1 MIDAE
6 RFSRLAGAAADGL
19 KERGEIVAGALLAVL
34 SGQSV
39 FFYGPPGTAKSLIA
53 HRLSG
58 CFKSSV
64 FFECLMNRFTTP
76 EEIFGPVSI
85 RELKTED
92 RYVRK
97 TDGFLPSADFGF
109 LDEIWKSSPA
119 ILNTLLTI
127 LNERKFRNGDKVEDV
142 PLKAIVAASNEIPQ
156 PGQGLEALYDRFIM
170 RFAVPPVRTRRAFE
184 SLLGG
189 GSVGTAVDIAEED
202 KISNEE
208 WAALVANIAEVGVS
222 KEALNVIH
230 AVRVK
235 IQKRNAEK
243 PESQI
248 YVSDRRWMKAIGV
261 AKTAAAIC
269 GRKAVM
275 PVDTLIL
282 PDCIWSKEDERDE
295 VQKMVDE
302 AVREFGTSSSD
313 ALSVWEHEFAEFE
326 AAATSRVFWD
336 RDVYDSVMAGSIEC
350 AKVMAEDVQT
360 GKTGAIYIPLAKI
373 GTHDSFHPLKKDGTE
388 NLRLMCTCDGDA
400 TFSVRDNGIP
410 NLVSSFV
417 KPLVLIEH
425 QLAVASA
432 VEASHGVSH
441 MSPYVKIRATG
452 SSAFTIYPLA
462 RKGNLRELAPDVLAK
477 EQNAAAGF
485 KERIVRLLDEME
497 KLSQIK
503 TSDYPFIPKKR
514 LGVMPEAYTSC
525 RKRAADD
532 RVRCEYLIH
541 RLNRG
546 EPGAF

>member
-53 HRLSG
+53 RRLSG

-142 PLKAIVAASNEIPQ
+142 PLKAIVAASNDIPQ

-170 RFAVPPVRTRRAFE
+170 RFTVPPVRTRRAFE
-184 SLLGG
+184 SLLGS

-208 WAALVANIAEVGVS
+208 WAALVADIAGVSVS
-222 KEALNVIH
+222 KEALHVIH

-295 VQKMVDE
+295 VQKVVDE
-302 AVREFGTSSSD
+302 AVREFGTPSAERLDTWEKAFSD
-313 ALSVWEHEFAEFE
+313 FESASVNRA
-326 AAATSRVFWD
+326 FWD
-336 RDVYDSVMAGSIEC
+336 RDVFNTVMAGNVEC
-350 AKVMAEDVQT
+350 VRMTSSTASGHRDEF
-360 GKTGAIYIPLAKI
+360 YIPVSRI
-373 GTHDSFHPLKKDGTE
+373 GAGGRFHPLSKNGLERMDLECSCHGGNSFGIRTDPS
-388 NLRLMCTCDGDA
+388 RA
-400 TFSVRDNGIP
+400 TRSFSALGMMSA
-410 NLVSSFV
+410 LS
-417 KPLVLIEH
+417 
-425 QLAVASA
+425 ASA
-432 VEASHGVSH
+432 KWNLENNIENNSHPLMSRFTLSPIAHAGDCKDIPTDALGEDMKMARQFLSDIVAIAS
-441 MSPYVKIRATG
+441 
-452 SSAFTIYPLA
+452 
-462 RKGNLRELAPDVLAK
+462 
-477 EQNAAAGF
+477 GF
-485 KERIVRLLDEME
+485 DADASFETDN
-497 KLSQIK
+497 
-503 TSDYPFIPKKR
+503 YPFVPKKR
-514 LGVMPEAYTSC
+514 LSAIGDAYRSC
-525 RKRAADD
+525 RQRAADD
-532 RVRCEYLIH
+532 KVKCEYLIH
-541 RLNRG
+541 RLG
-546 EPGAF
+546 THKAWK

>member
-1 MIDAE
+1 MIDVA
-6 RFSRLAGAAADGL
+6 RFKRLADAAADGL

-53 HRLSG
+53 RRLSG

-85 RELKTED
+85 RELKMED

-97 TDGFLPSADFGF
+97 TAGFLPSADFGF

-142 PLKAIVAASNEIPQ
+142 PLKAVVAASNEIPQ

-170 RFAVPPVRTRRAFE
+170 RFAVPPVRTRRAFD
-184 SLLGG
+184 SLLGS
-189 GSVGTAVDIAEED
+189 GSVGTAVDVAEED
-202 KISNEE
+202 KISNED
-208 WAALVANIAEVGVS
+208 WTALVAGIGEVDVS

-269 GRKAVM
+269 GRRAVM
-275 PVDTLIL
+275 PVDTLII

-295 VQKMVDE
+295 VQKVVDE
-302 AVREFGTSSSD
+302 AVREFGTPSAERIDAWEKAFSD
-313 ALSVWEHEFAEFE
+313 FESASVNRA
-326 AAATSRVFWD
+326 FWD
-336 RDVYDSVMAGSIEC
+336 RDVFNTVMAGNVEC
-350 AKVMAEDVQT
+350 VRMTSSTASGHRDEF
-360 GKTGAIYIPLAKI
+360 YIPVSRI
-373 GTHDSFHPLKKDGTE
+373 GAGGRFHPLSKDGLERIDLECSCHGGNNFGIRADPSRTP
-388 NLRLMCTCDGDA
+388 R
-400 TFSVRDNGIP
+400 FSSALGMMSA
-410 NLVSSFV
+410 LS
-417 KPLVLIEH
+417 
-425 QLAVASA
+425 ASA
-432 VEASHGVSH
+432 KWNLENNIENNSHPLMSRFTLSPIAHAGDCKDVPTDALGEDRKTAGQFLSDIVAIASGFD
-441 MSPYVKIRATG
+441 ADA
-452 SSAFTIYPLA
+452 SSETD
-462 RKGNLRELAPDVLAK
+462 N
-477 EQNAAAGF
+477 
-485 KERIVRLLDEME
+485 
-497 KLSQIK
+497 
-503 TSDYPFIPKKR
+503 YPFVPKKR
-514 LGVMPEAYTSC
+514 LSAIGDAYRSC
-525 RKRAADD
+525 RQRAADD
-532 RVRCEYLIH
+532 KVKCEYLIH
-541 RLNRG
+541 RLG
-546 EPGAF
+546 THKAWK

>member
-1 MIDAE
+1 MIDVA
-6 RFSRLAGAAADGL
+6 RFKRLADAAADGL

-53 HRLSG
+53 RRLSG

-85 RELKTED
+85 RELKMED

-142 PLKAIVAASNEIPQ
+142 PLKAVVAASNEIPQ

-170 RFAVPPVRTRRAFE
+170 RFAVPPVRTRRAFD
-184 SLLGG
+184 SLLGS
-189 GSVGTAVDIAEED
+189 GSVGTAVDVAEED
-202 KISNEE
+202 KISNED
-208 WAALVANIAEVGVS
+208 WTALVAGIGEVDVS

-269 GRKAVM
+269 GRKTVL

-282 PDCIWSKEDERDE
+282 PDCIWSKDDERGE
-295 VQKMVDE
+295 ILKMVDE
-302 AVREFGTSSSD
+302 ALREFGTPSAERLDTWEKSFSD
-313 ALSVWEHEFAEFE
+313 FESASVNRA
-326 AAATSRVFWD
+326 FWD
-336 RDVYDSVMAGSIEC
+336 RDVFDTVMAGGVEC
-350 AKVMAEDVQT
+350 VRVTSFMASGYWDEF
-360 GKTGAIYIPLAKI
+360 YIPVSQI
-373 GTHDSFHPLKKDGTE
+373 GAGGRFHPLSENGLKRRDLECSCHGGNNFGIRVDPSRAPRSSSALGMISALSASAKWNLENNIENTSHPLMSRFTLSPIAHAGDCKDVPTDALGEDRKTAGQFLSDIVAIASGIDADGIGADCPALCRIRE
-388 NLRLMCTCDGDA
+388 TAQMHKETAGRACYIRCIGLRL
-400 TFSVRDNGIP
+400 
-410 NLVSSFV
+410 
-417 KPLVLIEH
+417 
-425 QLAVASA
+425 
-432 VEASHGVSH
+432 
-441 MSPYVKIRATG
+441 
-452 SSAFTIYPLA
+452 
-462 RKGNLRELAPDVLAK
+462 
-477 EQNAAAGF
+477 
-485 KERIVRLLDEME
+485 
-497 KLSQIK
+497 
-503 TSDYPFIPKKR
+503 
-514 LGVMPEAYTSC
+514 
-525 RKRAADD
+525 
-532 RVRCEYLIH
+532 
-541 RLNRG
+541 
-546 EPGAF
+546 GA

>member
-6 RFSRLAGAAADGL
+6 RFSRLADAAADGL

-53 HRLSG
+53 RRLSG

-97 TDGFLPSADFGF
+97 TYGFLPSADFGF

-156 PGQGLEALYDRFIM
+156 PGLGLEALYDRFIM
-170 RFAVPPVRTRRAFE
+170 RFTVPPVRTRRAFE
-184 SLLGG
+184 SLLGS

-208 WAALVANIAEVGVS
+208 WAALVADIAEIGVS

-275 PVDTLIL
+275 PVDTLII

-302 AVREFGTSSSD
+302 AVREFGTPSAERLDSWEKSFSD
-313 ALSVWEHEFAEFE
+313 FESASVNRA
-326 AAATSRVFWD
+326 FWD
-336 RDVYDSVMAGSIEC
+336 RDVFNTVMVGNVEC
-350 AKVMAEDVQT
+350 VRMTSSSAT
-360 GKTGAIYIPLAKI
+360 GHRDEFYIPVSRI
-373 GTHDSFHPLKKDGTE
+373 GTEGRFHPLSKDGLE
-388 NLRLMCTCDGDA
+388 RMDLECICHGGNN
-400 TFSVRDNGIP
+400 FGIRTDP
-410 NLVSSFV
+410 SRSPRSISALGMMSALS
-417 KPLVLIEH
+417 
-425 QLAVASA
+425 ASA
-432 VEASHGVSH
+432 KWNLENNIENTSHPLMSRFTLSPIAHAGDCKDVPTDALGEDRKTAGRFLSDIVAIASGLD
-441 MSPYVKIRATG
+441 ADA
-452 SSAFTIYPLA
+452 SSETD
-462 RKGNLRELAPDVLAK
+462 N
-477 EQNAAAGF
+477 
-485 KERIVRLLDEME
+485 
-497 KLSQIK
+497 
-503 TSDYPFIPKKR
+503 YPFVPKKR
-514 LGVMPEAYTSC
+514 LAAIGDAYRSC
-525 RKRAADD
+525 RQRAADD
-532 RVRCEYLIH
+532 KVKCEYLIH
-541 RLNRG
+541 RLGTHR
-546 EPGAF
+546 AWK

>member
-6 RFSRLAGAAADGL
+6 RFCRLADAAADGL

-53 HRLSG
+53 RRLSG

-184 SLLGG
+184 SLLGS
-189 GSVGTAVDIAEED
+189 GSVGTSVDIAEED

-208 WAALVANIAEVGVS
+208 WAALVADIAGVGVS

-248 YVSDRRWMKAIGV
+248 YVSDRRWMKAVGV

-275 PVDTLIL
+275 PVDTLII
-282 PDCIWSKEDERDE
+282 PDCIWSKDDERDE

-302 AVREFGTSSSD
+302 AVREFGTPSAERLDAWEKAFSD
-313 ALSVWEHEFAEFE
+313 FESASVNRA
-326 AAATSRVFWD
+326 FWD
-336 RDVYDSVMAGSIEC
+336 RDVFNTVMAGNVEC
-350 AKVMAEDVQT
+350 VRMTSSTASGHRDEF
-360 GKTGAIYIPLAKI
+360 YIPVSRI
-373 GTHDSFHPLKKDGTE
+373 GAGGRFHPLSKDGLERMDLECSCHGGNDFGIRTDPS
-388 NLRLMCTCDGDA
+388 RTPRS
-400 TFSVRDNGIP
+400 FSALGMMSA
-410 NLVSSFV
+410 LS
-417 KPLVLIEH
+417 
-425 QLAVASA
+425 ASA
-432 VEASHGVSH
+432 KWNLENNIENNSHPLMSRFTLSPIAHAGDCKDVPTDALGEDRKTAGLFLSDIVAIASDFDADASSEAE
-441 MSPYVKIRATG
+441 
-452 SSAFTIYPLA
+452 
-462 RKGNLRELAPDVLAK
+462 N
-477 EQNAAAGF
+477 
-485 KERIVRLLDEME
+485 
-497 KLSQIK
+497 
-503 TSDYPFIPKKR
+503 YPFVPKKR
-514 LGVMPEAYTSC
+514 LAAIGDAYRSC
-525 RKRAADD
+525 RQRAANDK
-532 RVRCEYLIH
+532 VKCEYLIH
-541 RLNRG
+541 RLG
-546 EPGAF
+546 THKAWT

>member
-6 RFSRLAGAAADGL
+6 RFSRLADAAADGL

-53 HRLSG
+53 RRLSG
-58 CFKSSV
+58 CFKPSV

-184 SLLGG
+184 SLLGS
-189 GSVGTAVDIAEED
+189 GSVGTAVDIAEKD

-208 WAALVANIAEVGVS
+208 WAALVADIAGVGVS

-282 PDCIWSKEDERDE
+282 PDCIWSKDDERDE

-302 AVREFGTSSSD
+302 AVREFGTPSAERLDAWEKAFSD
-313 ALSVWEHEFAEFE
+313 FESASVNRA
-326 AAATSRVFWD
+326 FWD
-336 RDVYDSVMAGSIEC
+336 RDVFNTVMAGNVEC
-350 AKVMAEDVQT
+350 VRMTSSTASGHRDEF
-360 GKTGAIYIPLAKI
+360 YIPVSRI
-373 GTHDSFHPLKKDGTE
+373 GAGGRFHPLSKDGLERMDLECSCHGGNDFGIRADPSRTP
-388 NLRLMCTCDGDA
+388 RS
-400 TFSVRDNGIP
+400 FSALGMMSA
-410 NLVSSFV
+410 LS
-417 KPLVLIEH
+417 
-425 QLAVASA
+425 ASA
-432 VEASHGVSH
+432 KWNLENNIENNSHPLMSRFTLSPIAHAGDCKDVPTDALGEDRKMAGQFLSDIVAIASGFD
-441 MSPYVKIRATG
+441 ADA
-452 SSAFTIYPLA
+452 SSETD
-462 RKGNLRELAPDVLAK
+462 N
-477 EQNAAAGF
+477 
-485 KERIVRLLDEME
+485 
-497 KLSQIK
+497 
-503 TSDYPFIPKKR
+503 YPFVPKKR
-514 LGVMPEAYTSC
+514 LSAIGDAYRSC
-525 RKRAADD
+525 RQRAADD
-532 RVRCEYLIH
+532 KVKCEYLIH
-541 RLNRG
+541 RLG
-546 EPGAF
+546 THKAWK